1 MGKGVATSPY
11 MMDYI
16 SDKDT
21 YKAVMYACK
30 LISTYGKRYHE
41 AVRIASY
48 TYKVPMEVI
57 RHYMSQRSGRRI
69 RRSE

>member
-1 MGKGVATSPY
+1 MNRGDGVAKSKY

-21 YKAVMYACK
+21 YKAVMFACK
-30 LISTYGKRYHE
+30 LLRDGRDFHD

-48 TYKVPMEVI
+48 TYKVDRADI
-57 RHYMSQRSGRRI
+57 RHYVSQRSARR
-69 RRSE
+69 